1 MSGWERPDRAACF
14 GGSNCL
20 LKSRSNL
27 PVERS
32 LLRWGL
38 PHEPDET
45 QRSKLRSTGGSRHG
59 GDGALPEGLIAAM
72 AAPTE
77 IGSRP
82 GELCAIGHP
91 VHSGHTAQTAAPPK
105 LRPRPLRNHDIESR
119 NAPSRRGLDFGRSTK
134 KKPGARPGFSSL
146 LEAAAVSRSQPLSGQ
161 ISSGRSAPY
170 DGSSRSC
177 RPGRCSGSAP
187 ADGSRRS
194 RSVQPDATRTHHCW

>member
-59 GDGALPEGLIAAM
+59 GDGVLPGRPHRRHGGSHRDRVEARRTLRHRPPCALMPHSPDRGASEAATSTTARPRHRKPQRSIA
-72 AAPTE
+72 
-77 IGSRP
+77 SRP
-82 GELCAIGHP
+82 RFRQKHKEKA
-91 VHSGHTAQTAAPPK
+91 
-105 LRPRPLRNHDIESR
+105 
-119 NAPSRRGLDFGRSTK
+119 RRKAGLF
-134 KKPGARPGFSSL
+134 L
-146 LEAAAVSRSQPLSGQ
+146 MLEAAAVSRSQPLSGQ

-177 RPGRCSGSAP
+177 RPGTCSGSAP